1 MAVIEEGRLKGSFKG
16 FRNRDTIFEFHNGRK
31 WRQKVYKY
39 AYHYAYMPEARVV
52 ERGGIG
58 VVLLGCHVRGV
69 LRREPAARHRLA

>member
-52 ERGGIG
+52 ERGGSYELEIDG
-58 VVLLGCHVRGV
+58 MGDSVEVER
-69 LRREPAARHRLA
+69 A